1 MRRERD
7 APCAGGQRRKVQGKK
22 GANETRFCIEIQCV
36 PAVECAAHR
45 QHHECSHK
53 QQQTQ
58 YRRTTCTLRCL
69 HSRVT
74 CVFVFP
80 NPNLF
85 FFHFAFLLFLLF
97 PHRTNEH
104 LKHPSLT
111 ATAMGGWRRV
121 LRCAVLSRV
130 VLFVLALAAS
140 TFPDYDS
147 SQESLLTRLSDLPLF
162 ALSFFPSPA
171 PLHTALSTLLTT
183 VTLTLTT
190 IPSIPHT

>member
-1 MRRERD
+1 
-7 APCAGGQRRKVQGKK
+7 
-22 GANETRFCIEIQCV
+22 
-36 PAVECAAHR
+36 
-45 QHHECSHK
+45 
-53 QQQTQ
+53 
-58 YRRTTCTLRCL
+58 
-69 HSRVT
+69 
-74 CVFVFP
+74 
-80 NPNLF
+80 
-85 FFHFAFLLFLLF
+85 
-97 PHRTNEH
+97 
-104 LKHPSLT
+104 
-111 ATAMGGWRRV
+111 MGGWRRV

-171 PLHTALSTLLTT
+171 PLHTALSMLLTT